1 MKVSKHAL
9 DRAVERQGV
18 PGKKRKRRQKID
30 VAVKEALKD
39 GVVCADIIPWQFQV
53 IHPDGR
59 RWIVDM
65 RTQTVITTLPSIPMK
80 KKKRGPSR

>member
-9 DRAVERQGV
+9 ARAVERQGV

-30 VAVKEALKD
+30 AAVKEALRT
-39 GVVCADIIPWQFQV
+39 GIVCADIIPWQFQV

-65 RTQTVITTLPSIPMK
+65 RTKTVITTLPSITLRMK
-80 KKKRGPSR
+80 GGPK

>member
-1 MKVSKHAL
+1 MKVTRHAL
-9 DRAVERQGV
+9 ARAVERHGV

-30 VAVKEALKD
+30 AAVKEALRV
-39 GVVCADIIPWQFQV
+39 GVVCREVVPWQAQV

-65 RTQTVITTLPSIPMK
+65 RTRAIVTSLPPLRVNERK
-80 KKKRGPSR
+80 P